1 MGTMLTGGITSA
13 TIGNEVEILP
23 VYFLSGSKITEIT
36 IPESVTSIGGYA
48 FFGCVGLASVTN
60 YSLTPHTIDDYV
72 FYGVDIAN
80 CKLYVW
86 HESLDAYKAA
96 NVWKDFD
103 IQDMGGVEGVEV
115 DAATKEVEGY
125 YNLQGIRLNEPSR
138 GQINIVRYTDGS
150 SQKVV
155 VK

>member
-1 MGTMLTGGITSA
+1 MGHIPTGGITSA

-23 VYFLSGSKITEIT
+23 DHFLNGSKITEIT

-48 FFGCVGLASVTN
+48 FFGCFGLTSVTN
-60 YSLTPHTIDDYV
+60 NSLTPQSIDDYV
-72 FYGVDIAN
+72 FYGVDVPN

-96 NVWKDFD
+96 IVWKDFD

-115 DAATKEVEGY
+115 DAATKEVEGFY
-125 YNLQGIRLNEPSR
+125 DLKGIRLNEPAR
-138 GQINIVRYTDGS
+138 GQAVIVRYTDGTAK
-150 SQKVV
+150 KVV